1 MTGFQWV
8 EWLRYRDCLIWLG
21 LFWIVHRAF
30 GLCIIPSGA
39 TDRPKKLSIGFLLTA
54 LALVAI
60 VLALDARLGDVLN
73 VDSDSNRPYSLQLDE
88 ILFKLQTLSEPV
100 LSGLGLVSIALFLVP
115 GKRAKALGFIILF
128 LSGSANVL
136 LCCSFS
142 SISLFPGITRLQTIR
157 ETIGH
162 AAAIELT
169 RLTIVASG
177 FCSMR
182 LVGYAIAVGL
192 EGQSRQK

>member
-1 MTGFQWV
+1 MGEPDQ
-8 EWLRYRDCLIWLG
+8 
-21 LFWIVHRAF
+21 
-30 GLCIIPSGA
+30 
-39 TDRPKKLSIGFLLTA
+39 PKRLSIGFLLTA
-54 LALVAI
+54 LVLVAV
-60 VLALDARLGDVLN
+60 VLALDARMDSALN
-73 VDSDSNRPYSLQLDE
+73 AGLDSNRRSSLQLDE

-100 LSGLGLVSIALFLVP
+100 LSGLSMVGIALFFVP

-136 LCCSFS
+136 LACLFS
-142 SISLFPGITRLQTIR
+142 SISLFPGITRLQTIW

-169 RLTIVASG
+169 RLTIVAFG

-182 LVGYAIAVGL
+182 LAGYSIALGL
-192 EGQSRQK
+192 RATSTKVAGTLRRAVHWS